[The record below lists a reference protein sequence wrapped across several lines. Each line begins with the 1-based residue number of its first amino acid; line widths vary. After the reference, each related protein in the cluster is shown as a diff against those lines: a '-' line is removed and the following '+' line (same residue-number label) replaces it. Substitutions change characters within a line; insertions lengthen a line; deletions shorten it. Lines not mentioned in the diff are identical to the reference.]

1 MSNKLMEERAR
12 ANPELFVTCQRCGKD
27 VSKDKVASIAFRD
40 RMMTFCEG
48 CFKAVFKYDD
58 SLRTVSQI
66 YEETGRKTPFTI
78 RSNNWH
84 RSSFMIVNEVK
95 MTPGKNG
102 AEKTV
107 YVGDFYL
114 RGVLKEQGHNV
125 GKANHFIWTLWS
137 AEEAAKYK
145 EDPISTEALTQEG
158 TANQKPALW

>member
-1 MSNKLMEERAR
+1 MEERVR
-12 ANPELFVTCQRCGKD
+12 ANPELYVTCQRCGKD
-27 VSKDKVASIAFRD
+27 VSKDKVASIEFRD

-48 CFKAVFKYDD
+48 CFKAVFKYDE

-66 YEETGRKTPFTI
+66 YEENGRRTPFTI

-102 AEKTV
+102 TEKTV

-114 RGVLKEQGHNV
+114 RGTLKEQSHNV

-145 EDPISTEALTQEG
+145 EDISAPLGPSSAQEESSSAQG
-158 TANQKPALW
+158 